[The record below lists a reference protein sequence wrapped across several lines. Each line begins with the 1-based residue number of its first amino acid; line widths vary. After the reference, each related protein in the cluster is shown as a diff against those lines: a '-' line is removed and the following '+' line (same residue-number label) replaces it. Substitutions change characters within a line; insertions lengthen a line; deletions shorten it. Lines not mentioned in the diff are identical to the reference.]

1 MPEYATLLFNETL
14 ESQIEQELRSIAV
27 MARTEDA
34 REAIA
39 AFTTK
44 RAPQFKGR

>member
-1 MPEYATLLFNETL
+1 MHAGWSETL

-34 REAIA
+34 REAITAFA
-39 AFTTK
+39 AK
-44 RAPQFKGR
+44 RTPQFKGR